1 MVYSLYCYRGLLKI
15 ILSMVD
21 KESSQKGVI
30 LISTFSDEK
39 SLIAL
44 SNSLIAEKRV
54 CACVNYTTTKSIY
67 MWNSRL
73 HQESEFLAF
82 FKTTSDLAEKLK
94 TEIEHNHPYDVPEIV
109 IIKMS
114 DVSSGYFDWMHKN
127 TH

>member
-1 MVYSLYCYRGLLKI
+1 
-15 ILSMVD
+15 MVD

-54 CACVNYTTTKSIY
+54 CACVNYTMTKSIY
-67 MWNSRL
+67 MWNSKL

-94 TEIEHNHPYDVPEIV
+94 TEIENNHPYDVPEIV

-114 DVSSGYFDWMHKN
+114 DVSSEYFHWMHKN